1 MRCSPGP
8 CVWVLVLVLGTAT
21 GAPAGELEFFPVV
34 TQFSPVPSGP
44 GWRGEEGPLS
54 AETLCAT
61 VDNLWDHGIRGL
73 MIPTHRPEAEESII
87 LAHARSKGIVFTWEV
102 GALEIFG
109 RTEPPQPCVYSPDYA
124 QAVRGVAERALAR
137 WKNLDG
143 LYNALVFQDEPFHEG
158 PASFG
163 YNAEVRAEFER
174 RYGYA
179 LPPDLE
185 SIRSDPRKW
194 ADVLNF
200 RSSYF
205 PDGWRQVNR
214 IVKEIAPQLRTT
226 LTHDSHNT
234 FGGGCTSH
242 AELALDDVFH
252 WGGDFADLF
261 VYDIYPYMMFDFRF
275 GRVSQVPKPRMSQ
288 THYSFAQ
295 MRGLT
300 TAANKDL
307 GFWVG
312 TYHPAWFDGF
322 LSPELEAMHWVES
335 ETSMTAVAQGA
346 NYLLTGYNVPAS
358 AGHWESFGKG
368 LNLLQKAGAR
378 LLDTPKVRAKAC
390 MLFPRTQYLQLQ
402 QEYFNVGLSFELFL
416 RAFGELDMLHED
428 QVTDSAL
435 LGYDLLVL
443 FDVGLLPETVAQ
455 HIASFVRQGGVVIAD
470 CVPRQNE
477 LREPMRVCEELFGVR
492 DAQTNRIA
500 RAGHWVPYTKQD
512 PIWANMPAAPPDETR
527 FETARL
533 DGQALGVD
541 LALTLVSP
549 RTCTVTDGQVLAT
562 TSAGAPA
569 LVRKQTGAGQTFLLG
584 FCLQDTY
591 FGAWEKDDPA
601 ARSQL
606 RALLAAFTREAG
618 VRAHV
623 HSSNPDIE
631 AAVRA
636 NEQEGFL
643 FVINHEAQDAS
654 TTVRVADLPFAVGQ
668 VVNLEDGR
676 PVAFAREGAEAIRL
690 ALSVPVGTTRLA
702 AIRPA
707 GPRDTFTLWQ
717 LPSQTPV
724 QMMSYVIQTA
734 HDQVVVID
742 GGNAGDGPY
751 LREFINGLGGKVEA
765 WFITHPHSDH
775 VAALT
780 HILQTPGAPEIK
792 TIYGSLPDEAWV
804 AQHGSTGELASY
816 RNMVRAWEESHRTVV
831 ELTLGQKLDIDGLQ
845 IEVLG
850 VKNPEITVN
859 AINNSSMVLRVSDA
873 HKAVLF
879 LADLGAEGGDK
890 LLAGPY
896 ADRLRADYVQMAH
909 HGQAGVRENVY
920 QAIRPKYCLWPTPKW
935 LWDNDKGGGHNSG
948 PWRTLEV
955 RAWMEKLPIQDHY
968 RCWEGLQMIE

>member
-1 MRCSPGP
+1 MRLSLYRS
-8 CVWVLVLVLGTAT
+8 VWVLALAALGNAQ
-21 GAPAGELEFFPVV
+21 APAGEIEFFPVV

-54 AETLCAT
+54 AETLRAT
-61 VDNLWDHGIRGL
+61 VDNLWDHGVRGI
-73 MIPTHRPEAEESII
+73 MIPTHRPAEEEAII
-87 LAHARSKGIVFTWEV
+87 LAHARSKGMVFTWEA

-109 RTEPPQPCVYSPDYA
+109 RTDPPQPCVYSPEYA
-124 QAVRGVAERALAR
+124 QVVRDAAEQKLAR
-137 WKNLDG
+137 WKDLDG
-143 LYNALVFQDEPFHEG
+143 LYNVLIYQDEPFHWG
-158 PASFG
+158 PQSFG
-163 YNAEVRAEFER
+163 YNPEVRAEFER

-194 ADVLNF
+194 GDVLNF

-205 PDGWRQVNR
+205 PDGWRQVYR
-214 IVKEIAPQLRTT
+214 IVKELAPQLRTT

-261 VYDIYPYMMFDFRF
+261 LYDIYPYMMFDFRF
-275 GRVSQVPKPRMSQ
+275 GRMGQVPKPRMSQ

-300 TAANKDL
+300 TASNKEL

-312 TYHPAWFDGF
+312 TYHPAWFAGF

-368 LNLLQKAGAR
+368 LNLLQQAGAR

-428 QVTDSAL
+428 QVTDQSL

-443 FDVGLLPETVAQ
+443 FDVELLPEAVAE
-455 HIASFVRQGGVVIAD
+455 HIADFVRQGGTVIAD
-470 CVPRQNE
+470 CVPCRNE
-477 LREPMRVCEELFGVR
+477 LRESMTVCEELFGVR
-492 DAQTNRIA
+492 DARTNRIA
-500 RAGHWVPYTKQD
+500 RAGHWVPYVTQ
-512 PIWANMPAAPPDETR
+512 PPVWANMPAAPPDETR

-541 LALTLVSP
+541 LALPLISP

-569 LVRKQTGAGQTFLLG
+569 LVRKQTGAGQTFLFG

-591 FGAWEKDDPA
+591 FGMWDKDDPV
-601 ARSQL
+601 ARRQL
-606 RALLAAFTREAG
+606 QALLAAIPRTAG

-636 NEQEGFL
+636 NKQEGFL
-643 FVINHEAQDAS
+643 FVINHEAQDIS
-654 TTVRVADLPFAVGQ
+654 TTVRVADLPFRVGQ
-668 VVNLEDGR
+668 VVNLEDGH
-676 PVAFAREGAEAIRL
+676 PVAFAREGADAIRL
-690 ALSVPVGTTRLA
+690 TPSVPVGSTMLA
-702 AIRPA
+702 ALKPA
-707 GPRDTFTLWQ
+707 GARDTFTLWQ

-724 QMMSYVIQTA
+724 QMMSYVLQTV

-742 GGNAGDGPY
+742 GGNAGDAPY

-765 WFITHPHSDH
+765 WVITHPHSDH
-775 VAALT
+775 FAALT
-780 HILQTPGAPEIK
+780 EILQAPGAPEIK
-792 TIYGSLPDEAWV
+792 AIYGSLPDEAWI
-804 AQHGSTGELASY
+804 AQHCSEGELKSY
-816 RNMVRAWEESHRTVV
+816 RAMARALEASHRTVI
-831 ELTLGQKLDIDGLQ
+831 ELSLGQTLDIDGVK

-850 VKNPEITVN
+850 VKNPEITAN
-859 AINNSSMVLRVSDA
+859 PINNSSLVLRVSDPQ
-873 HKAVLF
+873 KAVLF

-896 ADRLRADYVQMAH
+896 ADRLPADYVQMAH
-909 HGQAGVRENVY
+909 HGQNGVRENVY
-920 QAIRPKYCLWPTPKW
+920 QAIRPRFCLWPTPKW
-935 LWDNDKGGGHNSG
+935 LWDNDNGGGPGSG

-955 RAWMEKLPIQDHY
+955 RQWMEKLPVEVHY
-968 RCWEGLQMIE
+968 LCWEGLQMIP